1 MRLGFGSFNSISG
14 DFTGSHLS
22 HRPRVMHQLQHPVTL
37 HPVTLHPIIVQVN
50 VSESHYHGVSFPVAT
65 MKHLRTGNN
74 RDSLLTVQD
83 TGTLQV
89 WWKRALFFLIQCF
102 LAMSP
107 PGRRQKDKGST
118 AIPSTSFLEHWPC
131 TWWENTHGVIMSPK
145 SPPRTELL
153 WMVGFNICVLGE
165 QVRSRYVASR

>member
-1 MRLGFGSFNSISG
+1 MPCVCGAG
-14 DFTGSHLS
+14 DGAQRVVLNARQTPYHLS

-89 WWKRALFFLIQCF
+89 W
-102 LAMSP
+102 
-107 PGRRQKDKGST
+107 
-118 AIPSTSFLEHWPC
+118 
-131 TWWENTHGVIMSPK
+131 
-145 SPPRTELL
+145 
-153 WMVGFNICVLGE
+153 
-165 QVRSRYVASR
+165 